1 MEKEKLFNIAFESNR
16 KDTTCENKQLTWEE
30 FKEFFKE
37 TERTSETVEEYKNMT
52 QEEQVEIKDVGGFI
66 CGYIKDNKRNKENVV
81 NRSMITLDMDHKPF
95 NVWDTI
101 TLFFDYKCL
110 MYSTHKHTPEEP
122 RLRLIIPLD
131 RDVEPEEYEPISRT
145 IAKEIDDSMEIFDNT
160 TYEFSRLM
168 FSPSTPCDGEYVFEY
183 QDGEL
188 LKADEILNSYTFG
201 WDNPEYWPRSKS
213 EVSKRMKKTGDKVQD
228 PTTKTGYI
236 GAFCRAYTIH
246 EAIETFL
253 SDVYEP
259 GSKEDRYKY
268 TKSDS
273 ADGLEV
279 FDDGLTAY
287 SYQES
292 DKVSGKGSVNSFDL
306 VRLHLFGDLDSD
318 EDLLNLE
325 SKDLKSFKAMCEF
338 VCKDKKAN
346 AELIKEEFEKVT
358 ESLDSEEKIKATKS
372 YILKS
377 KNGLKVNTGLLAK
390 FIRENSNYML
400 VRKKGYENDFL
411 YWYEKGVYSRISSNE
426 LKGRIKAYIPEKIRV
441 PNQWENVY
449 KELITDIKCID
460 FEELDIDR
468 DYINLKNGMY
478 NIKTN
483 KLEEHNANIKS
494 TVQINCN
501 YDINATEPI
510 EWIKFID
517 KLSDNDKEIKLILQ
531 EWFGVVIS
539 NLDIGRLKKCLALY
553 GEVGNTGKT
562 QYNNMLIYMLGL
574 NNIASVPIQLLNKNF
589 ALGDLY
595 GKRALIVDDQSSIN
609 FEDSSNFKALTGGG
623 VVRCEPKNKQ
633 AFPFIY
639 HGSITFACN
648 DLPYIKD
655 DKGDHVFNR
664 IILIPCRNVIP
675 PEERDNNIIEKFKK
689 EVDGIFLWALEGVKR
704 FINNDFKFT
713 NSVKSDAALED
724 YRSMNDSLYRFIKEK
739 ANITNNK
746 KDRVKKTDF
755 EYAYILWVSK
765 EEISG
770 LEKKNIKPRMLKY
783 GIPTVMHC
791 GVVCYTGILLKDDI

>member
-30 FKEFFKE
+30 FKELFKE

-52 QEEQVEIKDVGGFI
+52 QEEQVKIKDVGGFI
-66 CGYIKDNKRNKENVV
+66 CGYVKDNKRNKENVV

-101 TLFFDYKCL
+101 TLLFDYKCL

-131 RDVEPEEYEPISRT
+131 RDIKPEEYEPISRT

-279 FDDGLTAY
+279 FDEGLTAY

-346 AELIKEEFEKVT
+346 AELIKEEFEKVDKT
-358 ESLDSEEKIKATKS
+358 ESNYKKTKIRDIEFLPLAESLSIAPIKEYKFLVNRLLYDNAINLISGDPKTYKTYVAIDIALGVITGGETIGHKVLEKGKVLVISTEFDVRPRF
-372 YILKS
+372 IDLLKS
-377 KNGLKVNTGLLAK
+377 RGIDDISILNNIITFGERGLDTFQWNKDLYKLYETIKKHRPKLLILDPLTYIFDGDINKGDDVGEFFKELKVL
-390 FIRENSNYML
+390 IRKYDISVLIIHHNNRMSENKRMNNVS
-400 VRKKGYENDFL
+400 G
-411 YWYEKGVYSRISSNE
+411 SSAITRFVDSIIYLE
-426 LKGRIKAYIPEKIRV
+426 RF
-441 PNQWENVY
+441 
-449 KELITDIKCID
+449 KEDEEQDINKTD
-460 FEELDIDR
+460 EELDEE
-468 DYINLKNGMY
+468 
-478 NIKTN
+478 IK
-483 KLEEHNANIKS
+483 
-494 TVQINCN
+494 
-501 YDINATEPI
+501 P
-510 EWIKFID
+510 
-517 KLSDNDKEIKLILQ
+517 IKLIKGRYRHGKEGYKYYTVNFKITKDLSI
-531 EWFGVVIS
+531 IS
-539 NLDIGRLKKCLALY
+539 AERLDIKKDFSE
-553 GEVGNTGKT
+553 GEREFNPEQRKSDIENKILNSIYDGKL
-562 QYNNMLIYMLGL
+562 NRESFNFNDVKAAI
-574 NNIASVPIQLLNKNF
+574 NNIYKIADRS
-589 ALGDLY
+589 
-595 GKRALIVDDQSSIN
+595 
-609 FEDSSNFKALTGGG
+609 
-623 VVRCEPKNKQ
+623 
-633 AFPFIY
+633 
-639 HGSITFACN
+639 
-648 DLPYIKD
+648 
-655 DKGDHVFNR
+655 
-664 IILIPCRNVIP
+664 
-675 PEERDNNIIEKFKK
+675 
-689 EVDGIFLWALEGVKR
+689 
-704 FINNDFKFT
+704 FT
-713 NSVKSDAALED
+713 NDIREVLKN
-724 YRSMNDSLYRFIKEK
+724 M
-739 ANITNNK
+739 
-746 KDRVKKTDF
+746 
-755 EYAYILWVSK
+755 VSNG
-765 EEISG
+765 S
-770 LEKKNIKPRMLKY
+770 LEKIGHTYIYIGM
-783 GIPTVMHC
+783 
-791 GVVCYTGILLKDDI
+791 

>member
-1 MEKEKLFNIAFESNR
+1 MEEEKLFNIAFESNR

-30 FKEFFKE
+30 FKELFKE

-52 QEEQVEIKDVGGFI
+52 QEEQVKIKDVGGFI

-131 RDVEPEEYEPISRT
+131 RDVEPEEYEPISRA

-183 QDGEL
+183 QDGKL

-279 FDDGLTAY
+279 FDEGLTAY

-306 VRLHLFGDLDSD
+306 VRLHLFGDLDSE

-346 AELIKEEFEKVT
+346 AELIKEEFEKVDKT
-358 ESLDSEEKIKATKS
+358 ESNYKKTKIRDIEFLPLAESLSIAPIKEYKFLVNRLLYDNAINLISGDPKTYKTYVAIDIALGVITGGETIGHKVLEKGKVLVISTEFDVRPRF
-372 YILKS
+372 IDLLKS
-377 KNGLKVNTGLLAK
+377 RGIDDISILNNIITFGERGLDTFQWNKDLYKLRETIKKHRPKLLILDPLTYIFDGDINKGDEVGEFFKELKVL
-390 FIRENSNYML
+390 IRKYDISVLIIHHNNRMSENKRMNNVS
-400 VRKKGYENDFL
+400 G
-411 YWYEKGVYSRISSNE
+411 SSAITRFVDSIIYLE
-426 LKGRIKAYIPEKIRV
+426 RF
-441 PNQWENVY
+441 
-449 KELITDIKCID
+449 KEDEEQDINKTD
-460 FEELDIDR
+460 EELDEE
-468 DYINLKNGMY
+468 
-478 NIKTN
+478 IK
-483 KLEEHNANIKS
+483 
-494 TVQINCN
+494 
-501 YDINATEPI
+501 P
-510 EWIKFID
+510 
-517 KLSDNDKEIKLILQ
+517 IKLIKGRYRHGKEGYKYYTVNFKITKDLSI
-531 EWFGVVIS
+531 IS
-539 NLDIGRLKKCLALY
+539 AERLDIKKDFSE
-553 GEVGNTGKT
+553 GEREFNPEQRKSDIENKILNSIYDGKL
-562 QYNNMLIYMLGL
+562 NRESFNFNDVKAAI
-574 NNIASVPIQLLNKNF
+574 NNIYKIADRS
-589 ALGDLY
+589 
-595 GKRALIVDDQSSIN
+595 
-609 FEDSSNFKALTGGG
+609 
-623 VVRCEPKNKQ
+623 
-633 AFPFIY
+633 
-639 HGSITFACN
+639 
-648 DLPYIKD
+648 
-655 DKGDHVFNR
+655 
-664 IILIPCRNVIP
+664 
-675 PEERDNNIIEKFKK
+675 
-689 EVDGIFLWALEGVKR
+689 
-704 FINNDFKFT
+704 FT
-713 NSVKSDAALED
+713 NDIREVLKN
-724 YRSMNDSLYRFIKEK
+724 M
-739 ANITNNK
+739 
-746 KDRVKKTDF
+746 
-755 EYAYILWVSK
+755 VSNG
-765 EEISG
+765 S
-770 LEKKNIKPRMLKY
+770 LEKIGHTYIYKGM
-783 GIPTVMHC
+783 
-791 GVVCYTGILLKDDI
+791 

>member
-1 MEKEKLFNIAFESNR
+1 MGEEKLFNIAFESNR

-30 FKEFFKE
+30 FKELFKE

-52 QEEQVEIKDVGGFI
+52 QEEQVKIKDVGGFI
-66 CGYIKDNKRNKENVV
+66 CGYVKDNKRNKENVV

-101 TLFFDYKCL
+101 TLLFDYKCL

-131 RDVEPEEYEPISRT
+131 RDIKPEEYEPISRT

-346 AELIKEEFEKVT
+346 AELIKEEFEKVDKT
-358 ESLDSEEKIKATKS
+358 ESNYKKTKTRDIKFLPLAESLSIAPIKEYKFLVNGLLYDNAINLITGDPKTYKTYVAVDIALAVITGGNTFNHKSFKKGKVLIISTEFDIRKRFIDLLKGRGIDDISILNNVITFMYDSSVDTFQWNKDFKILENILEKERPKLLILDPLS
-372 YILKS
+372 YIFDGDINKGDEVGEFFKKLK
-377 KNGLKVNTGLLAK
+377 
-390 FIRENSNYML
+390 IL
-400 VRKKGYENDFL
+400 VRKYDLSVLLVHHNNRMSESKRMNNVSG
-411 YWYEKGVYSRISSNE
+411 SSAITRFVDSIIYLE
-426 LKGRIKAYIPEKIRV
+426 RF
-441 PNQWENVY
+441 
-449 KELITDIKCID
+449 KEDEEQDINKTD
-460 FEELDIDR
+460 EEL
-468 DYINLKNGMY
+468 N
-478 NIKTN
+478 
-483 KLEEHNANIKS
+483 
-494 TVQINCN
+494 
-501 YDINATEPI
+501 
-510 EWIKFID
+510 
-517 KLSDNDKEIKLILQ
+517 KEIKQIKLIKGQYRHGNEGYKYFTLDFKIN
-531 EWFGVVIS
+531 EDLSIIRAER
-539 NLDIGRLKKCLALY
+539 LDIKKDFPE
-553 GEVGNTGKT
+553 GEREFNPEQRKSDIENKILNSIYDGKL
-562 QYNNMLIYMLGL
+562 NRESFNFNDVKAAI
-574 NNIASVPIQLLNKNF
+574 NNIYKIADRS
-589 ALGDLY
+589 
-595 GKRALIVDDQSSIN
+595 
-609 FEDSSNFKALTGGG
+609 
-623 VVRCEPKNKQ
+623 
-633 AFPFIY
+633 
-639 HGSITFACN
+639 
-648 DLPYIKD
+648 
-655 DKGDHVFNR
+655 
-664 IILIPCRNVIP
+664 
-675 PEERDNNIIEKFKK
+675 
-689 EVDGIFLWALEGVKR
+689 
-704 FINNDFKFT
+704 FT
-713 NSVKSDAALED
+713 NDIREVLKN
-724 YRSMNDSLYRFIKEK
+724 M
-739 ANITNNK
+739 
-746 KDRVKKTDF
+746 
-755 EYAYILWVSK
+755 VSNG
-765 EEISG
+765 S
-770 LEKKNIKPRMLKY
+770 LEKIGHTYIYKGM
-783 GIPTVMHC
+783 
-791 GVVCYTGILLKDDI
+791 

>member
-1 MEKEKLFNIAFESNR
+1 MEEEKLFNIAFESNR

-30 FKEFFKE
+30 FKELFKE

-52 QEEQVEIKDVGGFI
+52 QEEQVKIKDVGGFI

-131 RDVEPEEYEPISRT
+131 RDVEPEEYEPISRA

-183 QDGEL
+183 QDGKL

-201 WDNPEYWPRSKS
+201 WDNPEYWPRGKS

-279 FDDGLTAY
+279 FDEGLTAY

-306 VRLHLFGDLDSD
+306 VRLHLFGDLDSE

-346 AELIKEEFEKVT
+346 AELIKEEFEKVDKT
-358 ESLDSEEKIKATKS
+358 ESNYKKTKIRDIEFLPLAESLSIAPIKEYKFLVNRLLYDNAINLISGDPKTYKTYVAIDIALGVITGGETIGHKVLEKGKVLVISTEFDVRPRF
-372 YILKS
+372 IDLLKS
-377 KNGLKVNTGLLAK
+377 RGIDDISILNNIITFGERGLDTFQWNKDLYKLRETIKKHRPKLLILDPLTYIFDGDINKGDEVGEFFKELKVL
-390 FIRENSNYML
+390 IRKYDISVLIIHHNNRMSENKRMNNVS
-400 VRKKGYENDFL
+400 G
-411 YWYEKGVYSRISSNE
+411 SSAITRFVDSIIYLE
-426 LKGRIKAYIPEKIRV
+426 RF
-441 PNQWENVY
+441 
-449 KELITDIKCID
+449 KEDEEQDINKTD
-460 FEELDIDR
+460 EELDEE
-468 DYINLKNGMY
+468 
-478 NIKTN
+478 IK
-483 KLEEHNANIKS
+483 
-494 TVQINCN
+494 
-501 YDINATEPI
+501 P
-510 EWIKFID
+510 
-517 KLSDNDKEIKLILQ
+517 IKLIKGRYRHGKEGYKYYTVNFKITKDLSI
-531 EWFGVVIS
+531 IS
-539 NLDIGRLKKCLALY
+539 AERLDIKKDFSE
-553 GEVGNTGKT
+553 GEREFNPEQRKSDIENKILNSIYDGKL
-562 QYNNMLIYMLGL
+562 NRESFNFNDVKAAI
-574 NNIASVPIQLLNKNF
+574 NNIYKIADRS
-589 ALGDLY
+589 
-595 GKRALIVDDQSSIN
+595 
-609 FEDSSNFKALTGGG
+609 
-623 VVRCEPKNKQ
+623 
-633 AFPFIY
+633 
-639 HGSITFACN
+639 
-648 DLPYIKD
+648 
-655 DKGDHVFNR
+655 
-664 IILIPCRNVIP
+664 
-675 PEERDNNIIEKFKK
+675 
-689 EVDGIFLWALEGVKR
+689 
-704 FINNDFKFT
+704 FT
-713 NSVKSDAALED
+713 NDIREVLK
-724 YRSMNDSLYRFIKEK
+724 
-739 ANITNNK
+739 NI
-746 KDRVKKTDF
+746 
-755 EYAYILWVSK
+755 VSNG
-765 EEISG
+765 S
-770 LEKKNIKPRMLKY
+770 LEKIGHTYIYKGM
-783 GIPTVMHC
+783 
-791 GVVCYTGILLKDDI
+791 